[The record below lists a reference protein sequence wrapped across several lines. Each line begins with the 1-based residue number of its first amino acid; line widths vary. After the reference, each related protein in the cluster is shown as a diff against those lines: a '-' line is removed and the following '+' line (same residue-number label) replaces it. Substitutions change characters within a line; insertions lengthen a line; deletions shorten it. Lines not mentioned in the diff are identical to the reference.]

1 MGSKKKST
9 TPPPTPEIIAPP
21 KPPVEVDL
29 MAQEEYLRQVEGEK
43 MSVAS
48 TLLTSPLDKKKKKKD
63 NDTMMGGY

>member
-1 MGSKKKST
+1 MGSKKKS

-21 KPPVEVDL
+21 KPPVEADL
-29 MAQEEYLRQVEGEK
+29 MAQEQYLRQKQGET

-48 TLLTSPLDKKKKKKD
+48 TLLTSPLDAKKKKKE